1 VGTEAE
7 TLPNPTAYGVS
18 LAQYAAVRAGL
29 LEGLTLDVVL
39 AGAGVKPSRFSR
51 AEDAW
56 DERLAESGGG
66 DGVLLRM
73 FDAYLADAQDRYR
86 RPIPPLDDDL
96 RAWLDFVRCW
106 AKHEEP
112 TALLRQLGLRT
123 NDMVRLHRAW
133 MFKLAADS
141 TLNAEATKILEAEP
155 GELPLP
161 GPLVPVTFAIAAA
174 APHVSDEP
182 ADSEVANAAD
192 NGAEADEGDA
202 ADAADETVSDA
213 PPLFT
218 ALASEPT
225 AVAIRAD
232 NGAPADARR
241 RPHDQPL
248 ADARPQ
254 PPILLTEA
262 PTVGPATP
270 PRPEAVPPAVLLPPV
285 HADLGRTT
293 AAPIMSPFATLG
305 DPGLKGLPFAQRA
318 PGDPSPAGTSSPA
331 PLPIASSAPKKRSN
345 LDQTVMAHE
354 SPLARG
360 TGTGPIAP
368 IRPASPPLPFTS
380 PASAPRAT
388 SPSSPTTASNL
399 GTAQPPTSPSLG
411 ETTAAPMMSP
421 FAKIDD
427 PARAGL
433 PFAGGAPIA
442 PKLGG
447 AVPARSERGASA
459 PPIGSMTG
467 DLPTDLIA
475 RLTKGALPFPA
486 AAAGPSKREP
496 PVGSMT
502 GALPTDLVA
511 RIQKGLP
518 FQSAPGTSEQ
528 QNSPAGRP
536 IDPSQSS
543 FAAQQP
549 AARGQAPGLP
559 FPQAAK
565 PDADPPKNP
574 RAPNLTLKQYASLC
588 AELAVSPQRADA
600 TFRRYGF
607 ESAPARREVDQS
619 WRERLQRNPV
629 EYREW
634 QALYQHYQMYWTEQT
649 QRRPG
654 R

>member
-1 VGTEAE
+1 VETEAE
-7 TLPNPTAYGVS
+7 TLPNPSAHGVS
-18 LAQYAAVRAGL
+18 LAQYAVVRAGL
-29 LEGLTLDVVL
+29 LEGLALDVVL

-56 DERLAESGGG
+56 DERLADSGGG

-73 FDAYLADAQDRYR
+73 FDAYLADAQERYR

-133 MFKLAADS
+133 MVKLAADS
-141 TLNAEATKILEAEP
+141 TLNAEATRILGAEP

-161 GPLVPVTFAIAAA
+161 GPLVPVTIAMAAA
-174 APHVSDEP
+174 APHVSDES
-182 ADSEVANAAD
+182 ADSEVANAAES
-192 NGAEADEGDA
+192 GAEADEGDE

-218 ALASEPT
+218 ALAAEPT
-225 AVAIRAD
+225 AIAIRA
-232 NGAPADARR
+232 NSGAPAEARQ

-254 PPILLTEA
+254 PPTLLTEA

-285 HADLGRTT
+285 HADLGQTT
-293 AAPIMSPFATLG
+293 AAPMMSPFATLG

-318 PGDPSPAGTSSPA
+318 PGDPSPAGAPSPV
-331 PLPIASSAPKKRSN
+331 PLPFAPSAPKKRSN
-345 LDQTVMAHE
+345 LDQTVMAQE

-368 IRPASPPLPFTS
+368 IRTASPPLPFTS

-388 SPSSPTTASNL
+388 SPSSATTASNL
-399 GTAQPPTSPSLG
+399 STAQPSPSPSLG

-427 PARAGL
+427 PSRAGL
-433 PFAGGAPIA
+433 PFAGGAAIA

-447 AVPARSERGASA
+447 AIPASSGRGAPA

-486 AAAGPSKREP
+486 AAAGPPKREP
-496 PVGSMT
+496 PVGSVT

-518 FQSAPGTSEQ
+518 FQSAPG
-528 QNSPAGRP
+528 NSREPNPPAGRP
-536 IDPSQSS
+536 IAPSQSHLAS
-543 FAAQQP
+543 QHA
-549 AARGQAPGLP
+549 AAREEAPGLP
-559 FPQAAK
+559 FHQAAK
-565 PDADPPKNP
+565 PDAEPPKH
-574 RAPNLTLKQYASLC
+574 APAPSLTLKQYASLC
-588 AELAVSPQRADA
+588 AELSVSPQHSDA
-600 TFRRYGF
+600 IFRKHGF
-607 ESAPARREVDQS
+607 ESANARSEADLS

-629 EYREW
+629 EFREW
-634 QALYQHYQMYWTEQT
+634 QALYQHYQFYWADQA
-649 QRRPG
+649 QRRSG